1 MVWTSSLAVEHNSAE
16 YACLVVEGSIGR
28 VCTEKTE
35 SGYWIYGVMVPS
47 RIAISAARW
56 SSAICPAS

>member
-47 RIAISAARW
+47 RIAISAAR
-56 SSAICPAS
+56 